1 MITLEQMMS
10 KPVLTISQ
18 DKNIAQAAAYMKSKN
33 ISAIVVAEKGK
44 LLGIATEKDI
54 LRKVVAKNLKPSTV
68 KISSIMTKKLIT
80 ADIGSDI
87 FTVSKMMDQY
97 NIRRML
103 ITKEGKLV
111 GIITTKDLLKL
122 TSL

>member
-1 MITLEQMMS
+1 MVDVEEIMS
-10 KPVLTISQ
+10 KPVLTVSPEK
-18 DKNIAQAAAYMKSKN
+18 DLAQVASYMKKKN
-33 ISAIVVAEKGK
+33 ISAIVVADKGTA
-44 LLGIATEKDI
+44 LGIATEKDI

-68 KISSIMTKKLIT
+68 KIKDIMTKKLIT
-80 ADIGSDI
+80 AEASSDI
-87 FTVSKMMDQY
+87 FTVSKLMDQY

-103 ITKEGKLV
+103 ITKNGSLV